1 MNSSK
6 EIIGVLVM
14 MIISGLAGFVFYS
27 MVIAPRSQVNIIQ
40 TPFRSNSET
49 VNIEKLNAV
58 EKTTVADRSLSS
70 LIVKDMDANPV
81 SLDKW
86 QGKLLVINF
95 WATWCPPC
103 RKEIPLLIE
112 TQKSYSDQNVQFLG
126 IAMDDFQAVAKYM
139 QTMEFNYPVLIS
151 DMNETIRIGQ
161 AFDYTFIALP
171 FTLFVS
177 ADGQSSRAHT
187 GELNA
192 QELSALIEELS
203 VSANN

>member
-6 EIIGVLVM
+6 EILGILVM
-14 MIISGLAGFVFYS
+14 MIISGLAGFAFYS
-27 MVIAPRSQVNIIQ
+27 LVIAPRTQVNFIQ
-40 TPFRSNSET
+40 TSSRTAPEA

-58 EKTTVADRSLSS
+58 EKTTDADRSLSS
-70 LIVKDMDANPV
+70 LTVKDMQANPV

-86 QGKLLVINF
+86 QENLLVINF

-112 TQKSYSDQNVQFLG
+112 TQKKYSQDNVQFLG
-126 IAMDDFQAVAKYM
+126 IAMDDANDVSRYM
-139 QTMEFNYPVLIS
+139 QTIDFNYPVLIS

-161 AFDYTFIALP
+161 AFDYNFIALP

-177 ADGQSSRAHT
+177 ADGKSSRAHT
-187 GELNA
+187 GELTT
-192 QELSALIEELS
+192 QELNRLIEELS
-203 VSANN
+203 APALN